1 MTSSDRLPP
10 LLLLFLAVNLLIG
23 TAGFMTT
30 GLLEP
35 MAASLGTGLAAVGQ
49 ATTAYAVATAVLAPL
64 LLARTARMAP
74 RSALLV
80 ALSVFTLGCTLS
92 ALAPD
97 LWTLLAGRVVMGA
110 GAAASAVMAGMAIG
124 WVAPARR
131 AQALSIVFMGMSLS
145 YVTGIPASAW
155 AGLSWGWRVP
165 AWVAVLLCLAALL
178 AVRLGVPALRVAT
191 AAPPGHGA
199 WRLLAQPGLR
209 RAYAV
214 TLCYFVAIMSVF
226 AYIGPVLV
234 ALVPMDGRT
243 LSAAISAFG
252 VAGVAGT
259 LLGGRSGDR
268 FGVRRSV
275 TVSLCGLA
283 ASMTLLPL
291 TAGHPVAMMAVML
304 AWGVSGFSLM
314 APQQSHIAALAGAQ
328 APLALSLNSSMVYL
342 GTAAGGAVGGLALL
356 AVPLAQLPWIGVPM
370 ALLALGLLRL
380 RPGGAPR

>member
-110 GAAASAVMAGMAIG
+110 GAAASAVMAGKAIG

-131 AQALSIVFMGMSLS
+131 AQALSIVFMC
-145 YVTGIPASAW
+145 P
-155 AGLSWGWRVP
+155 
-165 AWVAVLLCLAALL
+165 
-178 AVRLGVPALRVAT
+178 
-191 AAPPGHGA
+191 
-199 WRLLAQPGLR
+199 
-209 RAYAV
+209 
-214 TLCYFVAIMSVF
+214 
-226 AYIGPVLV
+226 
-234 ALVPMDGRT
+234 
-243 LSAAISAFG
+243 
-252 VAGVAGT
+252 
-259 LLGGRSGDR
+259 
-268 FGVRRSV
+268 
-275 TVSLCGLA
+275 
-283 ASMTLLPL
+283 
-291 TAGHPVAMMAVML
+291 
-304 AWGVSGFSLM
+304 
-314 APQQSHIAALAGAQ
+314 
-328 APLALSLNSSMVYL
+328 
-342 GTAAGGAVGGLALL
+342 
-356 AVPLAQLPWIGVPM
+356 
-370 ALLALGLLRL
+370 
-380 RPGGAPR
+380 